1 MLIEPKRYAKT
12 LFLCKYDTHK
22 ILDELETMHPEHPT
36 RLAFDVPEYRD
47 AVLSEL
53 GRLEDEAA
61 EWAIVMHEAQC
72 NA

>member
-12 LFLCKYDTHK
+12 LFLCKYDTHTLLEK
-22 ILDELETMHPEHPT
+22 LETIHPEHPT

-61 EWAIVMHEAQC
+61 EWAMMMDEAER

>member
-12 LFLCKYDTHK
+12 LFLCGYDTHK
-22 ILDELETMHPEHPT
+22 ILDELETIHPEHPT
-36 RLAFDVPEYRD
+36 RLAFDIPEYRD

-53 GRLEDEAA
+53 GRLEDADA
-61 EWAIVMHEAQC
+61 EWAMMLDEAER